1 MVETLRT
8 LVAVDSGLDLHEI
21 ANTVT
26 SDAGISVVGV
36 VDGMEEA
43 WRTLQ
48 DSSCDIL
55 VVACEGYSER
65 ALALIDGAVRQDAG
79 RPVLVL
85 AQGSP
90 SGFVRRVFEAG
101 ADDILMLPQTP
112 DQVRFSINK
121 LVARKS
127 RESSGGP
134 AHQGRL
140 VCVLGPKGGSGKTLV
155 SANLGAALA
164 AAGQRVAIVDLDL
177 QFGDVALCLGLG
189 PERTFYDLARAG
201 GTLDSQKLD
210 AYLMTHATGLRVLL
224 APTRPDQASSV
235 TVDLIRDV
243 YASLRSTFD
252 VVIVDTPPGF
262 TAEVIATID
271 AASDLIVVGM
281 LDALSL
287 KNTKLG
293 LETLELMGCEPSMIK
308 LVLNRAQSQVGI
320 SRSDVATVLG
330 RDPDFFVPSDREIP
344 RAINEGVPIVLAK
357 PSSEGATAFRQLAAT
372 YVAGGALEQAAPHT
386 NNGHATAPGLRRLFG
401 RKI

>member
-1 MVETLRT
+1 MAETLRT
-8 LVAVDSGLDLHEI
+8 LVAVDTGLDAHEI

-26 SDAGISVVGV
+26 SDALISVVGV
-36 VDGMEEA
+36 VEGMDEA

-48 DSSCDIL
+48 DSSCDVL
-55 VVACEGYSER
+55 VIACEGYSER
-65 ALALIDGAVRQDAG
+65 ALALIDGAVKQDPS

-85 AQGSP
+85 GQATP

-127 RESSGGP
+127 RTTVGAKAE
-134 AHQGRL
+134 QGRL

-155 SANLGAALA
+155 SSNLGIALA
-164 AAGQRVAIVDLDL
+164 AAGESVVVVDLDL
-177 QFGDVALCLGLG
+177 QFGDVALTLGLS
-189 PERTFYDLARAG
+189 PERTFYDLALAG
-201 GTLDSQKLD
+201 GTLDAQKLD
-210 AYLMTHATGLRVLL
+210 AYLMRHETGLRVLL

-235 TVDLIRDV
+235 TVELIRDV
-243 YASLRSTFD
+243 YASLRSTYD

-271 AASDLIVVGM
+271 TATDVILVGM

-293 LETLELMGCEPSMIK
+293 LETLELMGCEPSMIT

-320 SRSDVATVLG
+320 SQTDVSNVLG
-330 RDPDFFVPSDREIP
+330 REPDIFIPSDREIP
-344 RAINEGVPIVLAK
+344 RAVNEGVPITLAK
-357 PSSEGATAFRQLAAT
+357 PASETAAAFRQLAGH
-372 YVAGGALEQAAPHT
+372 YVVGGIVESSAA
-386 NNGHATAPGLRRLFG
+386 NNGSDGTSARRRLFG
-401 RKI
+401 RKV